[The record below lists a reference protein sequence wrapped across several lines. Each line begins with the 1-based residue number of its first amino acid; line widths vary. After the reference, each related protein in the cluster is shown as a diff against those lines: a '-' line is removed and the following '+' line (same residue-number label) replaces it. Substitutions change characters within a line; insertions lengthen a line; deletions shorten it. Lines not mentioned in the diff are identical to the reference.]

1 MRKKLFTFLL
11 ALAASV
17 GMSWADPAVAVNG
30 KLPGAFS
37 VSATQQVYFSQG
49 NLQYQASTNT
59 WRFAEHQYDY
69 VGNATLGNVYE
80 NSVKC
85 DNAFISDSYAG
96 WIDLFGWNTAN
107 NPTLSSENGNYVVCT
122 CEQSYENWAPFYPSC
137 YPFTDWGV
145 NPISNGGNQPN
156 LWRTLTNAEW
166 DYLYNGRTTSVT
178 INNISSV
185 RYTGATIFYGPID
198 DYDYNDIWF
207 CGNIIFPDTYVEP
220 ETNGG
225 VSWGRFNGVW
235 EGGYYEYDTHC
246 TLAGLEI
253 LLNAGAVFVPAA
265 LVREG
270 TTVIGGTGNTR
281 EGNYWA
287 SDRFCLDPNIG
298 CPQAYAEVFGGYLPD
313 TRTGLAT
320 PDYTGLSVR
329 LVSNVPPT
337 TPSAKTDAVVTTPPA
352 ALNRLYDASTQALIA
367 AGEATGGTMK
377 YSLTSGSGYSTE
389 LPTAKNAG
397 TYTVYYMVEGDA
409 THNDVAEASVEVTVS
424 KVGLTVTADN
434 KAVTCG
440 EAAPAYTATY
450 NGFVGGET
458 EAVLGGTLA
467 FACGYTTTSAA
478 GDYTITPSGLT
489 SDNYTITFQTGTL
502 TASKADAEVTTPPA
516 AVNRSYDAS
525 TQALITAGT
534 ATGGTMKYSL
544 TSGSGYSTDLP
555 TAKNAGTYTVYYMV
569 EGDATHNDV
578 AEASVEVTIS
588 KVGLTVT
595 ADNKAVTCGEA
606 APAYTASYSGFV
618 GGETEAVLGGTLAFA
633 CDYTTTSAAGD
644 YTITPSGLTSDNY
657 TITFQ
662 TGTLTATAAAPVV
675 VTIDVP
681 THQDPLNS
689 QWYYTTFYHSTQNY
703 ALTNDATEAFV
714 ADLSGTD
721 LVLTKIAEGEQVI
734 PAHTGVIFRK
744 SYSADPV
751 VLAPTDAAGV
761 SFTANNDLEGV
772 DAQTDLTAI
781 DGLTADNCYILSGQA
796 DDQSVVGVGFY
807 RVNKSYLK
815 EHKAYVK
822 YVGSQD
828 SAPRR
833 MRFVFEQENT
843 ATGMESIQPSDVSCQ
858 KVLRD
863 GQLIILRN
871 GVEYNANG
879 QIVK

>member
-1 MRKKLFTFLL
+1 MKQSKLLSLL
-11 ALAASV
+11 AGLFIATTSL
-17 GMSWADPAVAVNG
+17 WADPAVAVNG

-85 DNAFISDSYAG
+85 DNALISDSYTG

-107 NPTLSSENGNYVVCT
+107 NPTQSSTTASYVVCT
-122 CEQSYENWAPFYPSC
+122 CEYSYDNWAPFSPSC

-178 INNISSV
+178 IKNISSV
-185 RYTGATIFYGPID
+185 RYTGATIFYGGID
-198 DYDYNDIWF
+198 NYNGSWF

-235 EGGYYEYDTHC
+235 EGGDSEYDTHC

-265 LVREG
+265 FVRVG
-270 TTVIGGTGNTR
+270 TAVSVGIDENTR

-287 SDRFCLDPNIG
+287 SDRYCIDAYMG
-298 CPQAYAEVFGGYLPD
+298 CPQAYAEVFGGYLPN

-320 PDYTGLSVR
+320 YDYTGLSVR

-337 TPSAKTDAVVTTPPA
+337 TPSAKTDA
-352 ALNRLYDASTQALIA
+352 
-367 AGEATGGTMK
+367 
-377 YSLTSGSGYSTE
+377 
-389 LPTAKNAG
+389 
-397 TYTVYYMVEGDA
+397 
-409 THNDVAEASVEVTVS
+409 
-424 KVGLTVTADN
+424 
-434 KAVTCG
+434 
-440 EAAPAYTATY
+440 
-450 NGFVGGET
+450 
-458 EAVLGGTLA
+458 
-467 FACGYTTTSAA
+467 
-478 GDYTITPSGLT
+478 
-489 SDNYTITFQTGTL
+489 
-502 TASKADAEVTTPPA
+502 EVTTPPA
-516 AVNRSYDAS
+516 AVNRPYDAS

-544 TSGSGYSTDLP
+544 TSGSDYSTNLP

-606 APAYTASYSGFV
+606 APAYTATYNGFV
-618 GGETEAVLGGTLAFA
+618 GGETESVLGGMLAFA
-633 CDYTTTSAAGD
+633 CDYTTSSAAGD

-714 ADLSGTD
+714 ADLSGMD

-734 PAHTGVIFRK
+734 PANTGVIFRK

-772 DAQTDLTAI
+772 DVQTDLTAI
-781 DGLTADNCYILSGQA
+781 DGLTAANCYILSGQA
-796 DDQSVVGVGFY
+796 DDHSVVGVGFY
-807 RVNKSYLK
+807 KVNKSYLK

-843 ATGMESIQPSDVSCQ
+843 ATGMESIQPSAVSSQ

-863 GQLIILRN
+863 GQLIIIRN

-879 QIVK
+879 QIIK

>member
-1 MRKKLFTFLL
+1 MRKIKFFSLL
-11 ALAASV
+11 AGLFIATTSLWAA
-17 GMSWADPAVAVNG
+17 PAVAVNG

-85 DNAFISDSYAG
+85 DNALISDSYAG

-107 NPTLSSENGNYVVCT
+107 NPTLSSTTASYVVCT
-122 CEQSYENWAPFYPSC
+122 CEYSYPNWEPLNPSC

-185 RYTGATIFYGPID
+185 RYTGATIFYGPIH

-225 VSWGRFNGVW
+225 VSWGRFNGVS
-235 EGGYYEYDTHC
+235 EGGDAEYDTHC

-270 TTVIGGTGNTR
+270 TTVYVGGDGKTTR
-281 EGNYWA
+281 QGSYWA
-287 SDRFCLDPNIG
+287 SDRYCIDEIFG

-313 TRTGLAT
+313 TRTGLPT

-337 TPSAKTDAVVTTPPA
+337 TPSAKTDA
-352 ALNRLYDASTQALIA
+352 
-367 AGEATGGTMK
+367 
-377 YSLTSGSGYSTE
+377 
-389 LPTAKNAG
+389 
-397 TYTVYYMVEGDA
+397 
-409 THNDVAEASVEVTVS
+409 
-424 KVGLTVTADN
+424 
-434 KAVTCG
+434 
-440 EAAPAYTATY
+440 
-450 NGFVGGET
+450 
-458 EAVLGGTLA
+458 
-467 FACGYTTTSAA
+467 
-478 GDYTITPSGLT
+478 
-489 SDNYTITFQTGTL
+489 
-502 TASKADAEVTTPPA
+502 EVTTPPA
-516 AVNRSYDAS
+516 AVNRLYDAS

-544 TSGSGYSTDLP
+544 TSGSGYSADLP

-578 AEASVEVTIS
+578 AEASLEVTIS

-595 ADNKAVTCGEA
+595 AEDKSVTCGEA
-606 APAYTASYSGFV
+606 APAYTASYNGFV

-633 CDYTTTSAAGD
+633 CDYTTSSAAGD

-662 TGTLTATAAAPVV
+662 TGTLTATAAAPAV

-689 QWYYTTFYHSTQNY
+689 QWYYTTFYHGTQNY

-714 ADLSGTD
+714 ADLSGSD

-751 VLAPTDAAGV
+751 VLAPTDALGV
-761 SFTANNDLEGV
+761 SFTANNDLKGV
-772 DAQTDLTAI
+772 DVQTDLTAI

-796 DDQSVVGVGFY
+796 DDHSVVGVGFY
-807 RVNKSYLK
+807 KVNKTYLK

-863 GQLIILRN
+863 GQLIIIRN

>member
-1 MRKKLFTFLL
+1 MKQSKLLSLL
-11 ALAASV
+11 AGLFIATTSL
-17 GMSWADPAVAVNG
+17 WADPAVAVNG

-85 DNAFISDSYAG
+85 DNALISDSYTG

-107 NPTLSSENGNYVVCT
+107 NPTQSSTTASYVVCT
-122 CEQSYENWAPFYPSC
+122 CEYSYDNWAPFSPSC

-185 RYTGATIFYGPID
+185 RYTGATIFYDGID
-198 DYDYNDIWF
+198 NYNGSWF

-220 ETNGG
+220 ETNSG

-235 EGGYYEYDTHC
+235 EGGDAEYDTHC

-265 LVREG
+265 FVRVG
-270 TTVIGGTGNTR
+270 TSVSVGIDENTR

-287 SDRFCLDPNIG
+287 SDRYCIDEYFG
-298 CPQAYAEVFGGYLPD
+298 CPQAYAEVFGGYLPN

-337 TPSAKTDAVVTTPPA
+337 TPSAKTDA
-352 ALNRLYDASTQALIA
+352 
-367 AGEATGGTMK
+367 
-377 YSLTSGSGYSTE
+377 
-389 LPTAKNAG
+389 
-397 TYTVYYMVEGDA
+397 
-409 THNDVAEASVEVTVS
+409 
-424 KVGLTVTADN
+424 
-434 KAVTCG
+434 
-440 EAAPAYTATY
+440 
-450 NGFVGGET
+450 
-458 EAVLGGTLA
+458 
-467 FACGYTTTSAA
+467 
-478 GDYTITPSGLT
+478 
-489 SDNYTITFQTGTL
+489 
-502 TASKADAEVTTPPA
+502 EVTTPPA
-516 AVNRSYDAS
+516 AVNRSYDAL
-525 TQALITAGT
+525 TEALITAGT

-578 AEASVEVTIS
+578 AEAWLEVTIS

-595 ADNKAVTCGEA
+595 ADNKAVTCGDA
-606 APAYTASYSGFV
+606 APAYTAQYNGFV

-633 CDYTTTSAAGD
+633 CEYTTTSAAGD

-714 ADLSGTD
+714 ADLSGSD

-734 PAHTGVIFRK
+734 PANTGVIFRK

-772 DAQTDLTAI
+772 DVQTDLTAI
-781 DGLTADNCYILSGQA
+781 DGLTAANCYILSGQA
-796 DDQSVVGVGFY
+796 DDHSVVGVGFY
-807 RVNKSYLK
+807 KVNKSYLK

-843 ATGMESIQPSDVSCQ
+843 ATGMESIQPSAVSCQ

-879 QIVK
+879 QIIK

>member
-1 MRKKLFTFLL
+1 MKQSKLLSLL
-11 ALAASV
+11 AGLFIATTSL
-17 GMSWADPAVAVNG
+17 WADPAVAING

-37 VSATQQVYFSQG
+37 VSATKVVYFSQG
-49 NLQYQASTNT
+49 NLQYKASTGT

-69 VGNATLGNVYE
+69 VGNATRGNVYE

-85 DNAFISDSYAG
+85 DNSLISSTYTG
-96 WIDLFGWNTAN
+96 WIDLFGWATSGWDNNGKRNAYQPYATNT
-107 NPTLSSENGNYVVCT
+107 SSNDYYTTTSAKQGYNESLTGA
-122 CEQSYENWAPFYPSC
+122 ESSQA
-137 YPFTDWGV
+137 DWGV
-145 NPISNGGNQPN
+145 YNADQLGED
-156 LWRTLTNAEW
+156 WRTLTVAEW
-166 DYLYNGRTTSVT
+166 VYLMGQRHTSTQINGTVNARWAL
-178 INNISSV
+178 
-185 RYTGATIFYGPID
+185 ATILTDGSGTESNT
-198 DYDYNDIWF
+198 YNIR
-207 CGNIIFPDTYVEP
+207 GAILFPDNFDGSVNYPGVTWGAIETTTNFNTYCTIEGWAALENAGCVFLP
-220 ETNGG
+220 ATSKRRVGG
-225 VSWGRFNGVW
+225 GISGSKYVDPDFMDV
-235 EGGYYEYDTHC
+235 GYYWS
-246 TLAGLEI
+246 A
-253 LLNAGAVFVPAA
+253 NAQSIGNAYSMTNQGV
-265 LVREG
+265 
-270 TTVIGGTGNTR
+270 TVTFSRNTGIG
-281 EGNYWA
+281 
-287 SDRFCLDPNIG
+287 
-298 CPQAYAEVFGGYLPD
+298 
-313 TRTGLAT
+313 
-320 PDYTGLSVR
+320 VR
-329 LVSNVPPT
+329 LVSNKPYGYD
-337 TPSAKTDAVVTTPPA
+337 DAVVTTAPA
-352 ALNRLYDASTQALIA
+352 AVNRSYDASTQALIT
-367 AGEATGGTMK
+367 AGTATGGTMK
-377 YSLTSGSGYSTE
+377 YSLTSGSGYSTD

-578 AEASVEVTIS
+578 AEASLEVTVS
-588 KVGLTVT
+588 KVGLTIT
-595 ADNKAVTCGEA
+595 AENKAVTCGEA
-606 APAYTASYSGFV
+606 APAYTASYNGFV

-751 VLAPTDAAGV
+751 VLAPTDALGV

-772 DAQTDLTAI
+772 DVQTDLTAI
-781 DGLTADNCYILSGQA
+781 DGLTAANCYILSGQA
-796 DDQSVVGVGFY
+796 DDHSVVGVGFY
-807 RVNKSYLK
+807 KVNKSYLK

-822 YVGSQD
+822 YVGNPSN
-828 SAPRR
+828 APKR

-843 ATGMESIQPSDVSCQ
+843 ATGMESILIPDGERLFQPSDVSCQ

-863 GQLIILRN
+863 GQLIIIRN

>member
-1 MRKKLFTFLL
+1 MKQSKLLSLL
-11 ALAASV
+11 AGLFIATTSL
-17 GMSWADPAVAVNG
+17 WADPAVAVNG

-85 DNAFISDSYAG
+85 DNALISDSYAG

-122 CEQSYENWAPFYPSC
+122 CEYSWDNPSPFNPSC

-185 RYTGATIFYGPID
+185 RYTGATIFYDGID
-198 DYDYNDIWF
+198 NYNGSWF

-220 ETNGG
+220 ETNSG

-235 EGGYYEYDTHC
+235 EGGDAEYDTHC

-265 LVREG
+265 FVRVG
-270 TTVIGGTGNTR
+270 TSVSVGIDENTR

-287 SDRFCLDPNIG
+287 SDRYCIDEYFG
-298 CPQAYAEVFGGYLPD
+298 CPQAYAEVFGGYLPN

-337 TPSAKTDAVVTTPPA
+337 TPSAKTDA
-352 ALNRLYDASTQALIA
+352 
-367 AGEATGGTMK
+367 
-377 YSLTSGSGYSTE
+377 
-389 LPTAKNAG
+389 
-397 TYTVYYMVEGDA
+397 
-409 THNDVAEASVEVTVS
+409 
-424 KVGLTVTADN
+424 
-434 KAVTCG
+434 
-440 EAAPAYTATY
+440 
-450 NGFVGGET
+450 
-458 EAVLGGTLA
+458 
-467 FACGYTTTSAA
+467 
-478 GDYTITPSGLT
+478 
-489 SDNYTITFQTGTL
+489 
-502 TASKADAEVTTPPA
+502 EVTTPPA
-516 AVNRSYDAS
+516 AVNRSYDAL
-525 TQALITAGT
+525 TEALITAGT

-578 AEASVEVTIS
+578 AEAWLEVTIS

-595 ADNKAVTCGEA
+595 ADNKAVTCGDA
-606 APAYTASYSGFV
+606 APAYTAQYNGFV

-633 CDYTTTSAAGD
+633 CEYTTTSAAGD

-714 ADLSGTD
+714 ADLSGSD

-734 PAHTGVIFRK
+734 PANTGVIFRK

-772 DAQTDLTAI
+772 DVQTDLTAI
-781 DGLTADNCYILSGQA
+781 DGLTAANCYILSGQA
-796 DDQSVVGVGFY
+796 DDHSVVGVGFY
-807 RVNKSYLK
+807 KVNKSYLK

-843 ATGMESIQPSDVSCQ
+843 ATGMESIQPSAVSSQ